1 MNIVRTNSDNPDFL
15 GLVQLLDADLAI
27 RDGELHS
34 FYGQFNKLDKIKF
47 VVVAYDDGKPLG
59 CGAIKE
65 YETNTMEVKRMYVPP
80 GYRKKGIATTIL
92 AELENWARELSCT
105 RCVLETGKRQPEAIG
120 LYKRNGYRLIPNY
133 GQYAGVENSV
143 CFGKELK

>member
-65 YETNTMEVKRMYVPP
+65 YDDKYNGSQTNVRPARVPE
-80 GYRKKGIATTIL
+80 KGDCYDNSGRIG
-92 AELENWARELSCT
+92 EL
-105 RCVLETGKRQPEAIG
+105 GP
-120 LYKRNGYRLIPNY
+120 
-133 GQYAGVENSV
+133 
-143 CFGKELK
+143 